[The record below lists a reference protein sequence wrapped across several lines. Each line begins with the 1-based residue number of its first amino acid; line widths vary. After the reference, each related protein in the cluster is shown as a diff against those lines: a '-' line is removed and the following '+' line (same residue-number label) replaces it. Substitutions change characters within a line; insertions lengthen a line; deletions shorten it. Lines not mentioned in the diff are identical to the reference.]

1 MILLR
6 SLKSG
11 LNETNSHKLSTPL
24 TKSVLYDKKNLAIK
38 GGLENF
44 VPWTTTITEKDPPPD
59 FFFFFGSLFYGL
71 VLDHSD
77 VMG

>member
-24 TKSVLYDKKNLAIK
+24 AKSVLYDKKNLAIK

-44 VPWTTTITEKDPPPD
+44 VPWTTTITENDPPLT
-59 FFFFFGSLFYGL
+59 FFGSLFYDL